1 MKFNKSLFFKGML
14 MGVAEIIPGVSGGTL
29 AFITGIYKE
38 LIDSI
43 KSVNLDSLK
52 LLFKFQFKNFWYQ
65 INGNFLST
73 LLMGMI
79 VSILILSRFIT
90 FLLDSHHFKIWGFF
104 FGLILCSAFIIFKS
118 INKLTPISYL
128 LLSLGLVL
136 SGYISLVAPS
146 STPNTNIFIF
156 LSGAIAISAMILPGI
171 SGSFILVFLSKYE
184 FILNSLN
191 SFETNVLSIF
201 LAGCITGLV
210 TFSRLLSYLFK
221 NYYDNVVSML
231 VGFLFGSLIKI
242 WPFYEIIELNQD
254 NEPLYTNPVL
264 PNTYQTLETYY
275 FITFAIVGIL
285 SIWFIEKK
293 FIGIGKEY

>member
-43 KSVNLDSLK
+43 KSINLESLK
-52 LLFKFQFKNFWYQ
+52 LLFKFQFKKFWYQ

-90 FLLDSHHFKIWGFF
+90 FLLDSHHFKIWGLF
-104 FGLILCSAFIIFKS
+104 FGLIISSAFIIFKS
-118 INKLTPISYL
+118 ISKLTPVSYL
-128 LLSLGLVL
+128 LLALGLVS

-146 STPNTNIFIF
+146 STPNTNIYIF

-184 FILNSLN
+184 FILSSLN
-191 SFETNVLSIF
+191 SFEINVLTVF
-201 LAGCITGLV
+201 LGGCIAGLV

-221 NYYDNVVSML
+221 NYYDRVISIL

-242 WPFYEIIELNQD
+242 WPFYETIEFNQD

-264 PNTYQTLETYY
+264 PNNYQTTEFIY
-275 FITFAIVGIL
+275 FLIFVIVGIL
-285 SIWFIEKK
+285 SIWLLEKK
-293 FIGIGKEY
+293 FIGIGKEN

>member
-79 VSILILSRFIT
+79 VSILVLSRFIA
-90 FLLDSHHFKIWGFF
+90 FLLDSHYFKIWGFF
-104 FGLILCSAFIIFKS
+104 FGLLLCSAFIIFKS
-118 INKLTPISYL
+118 ISKLTPVSYF

-191 SFETNVLSIF
+191 SFEANVLIIF

-210 TFSRLLSYLFK
+210 TFSRLISYLFK

-264 PNTYQTLETYY
+264 PNTYQTLETFY
-275 FITFAIVGIL
+275 FITFVIVGIL
-285 SIWFIEKK
+285 SISFIEKK

>member
-79 VSILILSRFIT
+79 VSILVLSRFIA
-90 FLLDSHHFKIWGFF
+90 FLLDSHQFKIWGFF

-118 INKLTPISYL
+118 ISKLTPVSYF

-191 SFETNVLSIF
+191 SFETNVLLIF

-264 PNTYQTLETYY
+264 PNTYQTLETFY
-275 FITFAIVGIL
+275 FITFVIVGIL

>member
-1 MKFNKSLFFKGML
+1 MKFNKSLFVKGML

-43 KSVNLDSLK
+43 KSINLNSLK

-79 VSILILSRFIT
+79 VSILVLSRFIA
-90 FLLDSHHFKIWGFF
+90 FLLDSHYFKIWGFF
-104 FGLILCSAFIIFKS
+104 FGLLLCSAFIIFKS
-118 INKLTPISYL
+118 ISKLTPVSYF

-191 SFETNVLSIF
+191 SFEANVLIIF

-210 TFSRLLSYLFK
+210 TFSRLLSYLFN

-264 PNTYQTLETYY
+264 PNTYQTLETFY
-275 FITFAIVGIL
+275 FITFVIVGIL

>member
-79 VSILILSRFIT
+79 VSILILSRFIA
-90 FLLDSHHFKIWGFF
+90 FLLDNHHFKIWGFF
-104 FGLILCSAFIIFKS
+104 FGLIICSAFIIFKS
-118 INKLTPISYL
+118 ISKLTPVSYL
-128 LLSLGLVL
+128 LLSLGLGL

-184 FILNSLN
+184 FILSSLN
-191 SFETNVLSIF
+191 SFEVNVLTIF
-201 LAGCITGLV
+201 LAGCVTGLV

-221 NYYDNVVSML
+221 NYYDNVVSTL
-231 VGFLFGSLIKI
+231 VG
-242 WPFYEIIELNQD
+242 
-254 NEPLYTNPVL
+254 
-264 PNTYQTLETYY
+264 YQL
-275 FITFAIVGIL
+275 
-285 SIWFIEKK
+285 
-293 FIGIGKEY
+293 

>member
-1 MKFNKSLFFKGML
+1 

-38 LIDSI
+38 LIHSI

-52 LLFKFQFKNFWYQ
+52 LLFRFQFKNFWYQ

-73 LLMGMI
+73 LLIGMI
-79 VSILILSRFIT
+79 VSILILSRFIA

>member
-1 MKFNKSLFFKGML
+1 

-73 LLMGMI
+73 LLIGMI
-79 VSILILSRFIT
+79 VSILILSRFIA

>member
-79 VSILILSRFIT
+79 VSILVLSRFIA
-90 FLLDSHHFKIWGFF
+90 FLLDSHQFKIWGFF

-118 INKLTPISYL
+118 ISKLTPVSYF

-191 SFETNVLSIF
+191 SFETNVLLIF

-264 PNTYQTLETYY
+264 PNTYQTLETFY
-275 FITFAIVGIL
+275 FITFVIVGIL
-285 SIWFIEKK
+285 SISFIEKK

>member
-1 MKFNKSLFFKGML
+1 

-79 VSILILSRFIT
+79 VSILVLSRFIA
-90 FLLDSHHFKIWGFF
+90 FLLDSHYFKIWGFF
-104 FGLILCSAFIIFKS
+104 FGLLLCSAFIIFKS
-118 INKLTPISYL
+118 ISKLTPVSYF

-191 SFETNVLSIF
+191 SFEANVLIIF

-210 TFSRLLSYLFK
+210 TFSRLLSYLFN

-264 PNTYQTLETYY
+264 PNTYQTLETFY
-275 FITFAIVGIL
+275 FITFVIVGIL

>member
-79 VSILILSRFIT
+79 VSILILSRFIA

>member
-1 MKFNKSLFFKGML
+1 MKFNNSLFFKGML

-79 VSILILSRFIT
+79 VSILILSRFIA
-90 FLLDSHHFKIWGFF
+90 FLLDNHHFKIWGFF
-104 FGLILCSAFIIFKS
+104 FGLIICSAFIIFKS
-118 INKLTPISYL
+118 ISKLTPLSYL

-171 SGSFILVFLSKYE
+171 SGSFMLVFLSKYE
-184 FILNSLN
+184 FILSSLN
-191 SFETNVLSIF
+191 SFEVNVLTIF
-201 LAGCITGLV
+201 LAGCVTGLV

-221 NYYDNVVSML
+221 NYYDNVVSIL

-264 PNTYQTLETYY
+264 PNTYETLETIY

>member
-79 VSILILSRFIT
+79 VSILVLSRFIA

-118 INKLTPISYL
+118 ISKLTPVSYF

-136 SGYISLVAPS
+136 SGYISLIAPS

-191 SFETNVLSIF
+191 SFETNVLLIF

-264 PNTYQTLETYY
+264 PNTYQTLETFY
-275 FITFAIVGIL
+275 FITFVIVGIL
-285 SIWFIEKK
+285 SISFIEKK

>member
-1 MKFNKSLFFKGML
+1 

-43 KSVNLDSLK
+43 KSINLHSLR
-52 LLFKFQFKNFWYQ
+52 LLFKFQFKNFWFQ

-73 LLMGMI
+73 LLMGM
-79 VSILILSRFIT
+79 VLSIFILARFIT
-90 FLLDSHHFKIWGFF
+90 FLLDNHHFKIWGFF
-104 FGLILCSAFIIFKS
+104 FGLIICSAFIIFRS
-118 INKLTPISYL
+118 ISKLTLTCYF

-136 SGYISLVAPS
+136 SGYISLVVPS
-146 STPNTNIFIF
+146 STPNTNFFIFI
-156 LSGAIAISAMILPGI
+156 SGAIAISAMILPGI

-191 SFETNVLSIF
+191 SFEINVLTIF
-201 LAGCITGLV
+201 LAGCITGLA

-221 NYYDNVVSML
+221 NYYDNVVSLL

-242 WPFYEIIELNQD
+242 WPFYEIIELNKD

-264 PNTYQTLETYY
+264 PNNYQTLETMY
-275 FITFAIVGIL
+275 FIVFALVGIL
-285 SIWFIEKK
+285 SIWLIEKK

>member
-43 KSVNLDSLK
+43 KSVNLESLK
-52 LLFKFQFKNFWYQ
+52 LLFRFQFKNFWYQ

-73 LLMGMI
+73 LLIGMI
-79 VSILILSRFIT
+79 VSILILSRFIA